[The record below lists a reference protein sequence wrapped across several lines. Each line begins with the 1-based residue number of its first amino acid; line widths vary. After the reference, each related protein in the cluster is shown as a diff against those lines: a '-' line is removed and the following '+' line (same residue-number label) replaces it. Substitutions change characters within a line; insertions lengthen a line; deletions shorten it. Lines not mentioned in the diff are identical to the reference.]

1 MRRLPALVA
10 VTALAGIGLVGCSAS
25 TGASGSACA
34 APTSD
39 PRAADAVTVSG
50 EVGTQPD
57 VQVRSPFLPE
67 SRSVDTVVSGDGE
80 RITQPDQ
87 LVLLDLTVYNG
98 VTGERIVGSRYDGNL
113 TNAQPLS
120 GWDQTFPD
128 FSSAMLC
135 STEGSRLVVSMPY
148 DSVGEQAAQGLGI
161 PQGGSAV
168 VVADVERVYLPAADG
183 ADQFTAGF
191 GLPTVVRAPSG
202 QPGVTIPDGDAPT
215 AVSVQTLKKGDGP
228 ELTADATARVHV
240 LGVAWN
246 DREQFA
252 STWGKA
258 PIAAAPS
265 KMPAEIASAL
275 EGQTVGSQVLVV
287 VPADQTADDQ
297 QAFRAPADTA
307 LVYVFDILGVDG

>member
-25 TGASGSACA
+25 AGTDGSACA
-34 APTSD
+34 APTAD
-39 PRAADAVTVSG
+39 PRAAAAVTVSG
-50 EVGTQPD
+50 EVGTPPE
-57 VQVRSPFLPE
+57 VQVRSPFLPDA
-67 SRSVDTVVSGDGE
+67 RSVQTVVTGDGE

-113 TNAQPLS
+113 SNAQPLS
-120 GWDQTFPD
+120 GWDATFPD
-128 FSSAMLC
+128 FSSAILC
-135 STEGSRLVVSMPY
+135 STQGSRVVVSLPY
-148 DSVGEQAAQGLGI
+148 DAVGAQAAQGLQI
-161 PQGGSAV
+161 PEGGSAV

-191 GLPTVVRAPSG
+191 GLPTVVRAPNG
-202 QPGVTIPDGDAPT
+202 QPGLTIPDGDAPSD
-215 AVSVQTLKKGDGP
+215 VSVQTLKKGDGP
-228 ELTADATARVHV
+228 ELTADSTARVHV

-246 DREQFA
+246 DRKQFA
-252 STWGKA
+252 STWGKT
-258 PIAAAPS
+258 PITAAPS
-265 KMPAEIASAL
+265 QLPEELAAAL

-287 VPADQTADDQ
+287 VPADQTAADQ

-307 LVYVFDILGVDG
+307 LVYVFDIIGVDG

>member
-1 MRRLPALVA
+1 MRRLPAFVA
-10 VTALAGIGLVGCSAS
+10 VTALAGMGLVGCSAS
-25 TGASGSACA
+25 AGSSCA
-34 APTSD
+34 APSAD

-50 EVGTQPD
+50 DVGTQPD

-67 SRSVDTVVSGDGE
+67 SRSVHTVVAGDGE
-80 RITQPDQ
+80 RITQADQ
-87 LVLLDLTVYNG
+87 LVLLDLTVYDG
-98 VTGERIVGSRYDGNL
+98 ITGERIVGSRYDGDV

-120 GWDQTFPD
+120 EWDATFPD

-135 STEGSRLVVSMPY
+135 STQGSRVVVSMPY
-148 DSVGEQAAQGLGI
+148 DSVGEQAAEGLGI
-161 PQGGSAV
+161 PEGGSAV

-191 GLPTVVRAPSG
+191 GLPTVVRAPGG
-202 QPGVTIPDGDAPT
+202 QPGVTIPDGEAPSE
-215 AVSVQTLKKGDGP
+215 VSVQTLKKGDGP

-252 STWGKA
+252 TTWGRT
-258 PIAAAPS
+258 PIAAPPS
-265 KMPAEIASAL
+265 QMPAAIASAL

-287 VPADQTADDQ
+287 VPADQTAEDQ

-307 LVYVFDILGVDG
+307 LVYVFDIVGVDG

>member
-1 MRRLPALVA
+1 MRRLPAIVA

-25 TGASGSACA
+25 TGAAGSACT
-34 APTSD
+34 APTAD
-39 PRAADAVTVSG
+39 PRAAEAVSVSG

-57 VQVRSPFLPE
+57 VQVRSPFLP
-67 SRSVDTVVSGDGE
+67 SARSVETVVAGDGE

-113 TNAQPLS
+113 ANAQPLS

-135 STEGSRLVVSMPY
+135 ATEGSRVVVSLPY
-148 DSVGEQAAQGLGI
+148 DSVGPQAAQGLQI
-161 PQGGSAV
+161 PEGGSAV

-191 GLPTVVRAPSG
+191 GLPTVVRATNG
-202 QPGVTIPDGDAPT
+202 QPGVTIPDGEAPT
-215 AVSVQTLKKGDGP
+215 EVSVQTLKKGDGP

-246 DREQFA
+246 DRQQFA
-252 STWGKA
+252 TTWGQA
-258 PIAAAPS
+258 PIAAPPS
-265 KMPAEIASAL
+265 QMPEEIGAAL

-287 VPADQTADDQ
+287 VPADQTAADQ

-307 LVYVFDILGVDG
+307 LVYVFDIIGVDD

>member
-1 MRRLPALVA
+1 M
-10 VTALAGIGLVGCSAS
+10 TALAGIGLVGCSAS
-25 TGASGSACA
+25 GAPGSACA
-34 APTSD
+34 APTAD

-57 VQVRSPFLPE
+57 VQVWSPFLPDT
-67 SRSVDTVVSGDGE
+67 RSVQTVVEGDGE
-80 RITQPDQ
+80 RITEPDQ

-98 VTGERIVGSRYDGNL
+98 ITGERIVGSRYDGNL
-113 TNAQPLS
+113 QNAQPLS
-120 GWDQTFPD
+120 TWDQTFPD
-128 FSSAMLC
+128 FSAAMLC
-135 STEGSRLVVSMPY
+135 STQGSRVVISMPY
-148 DSVGEQAAQGLGI
+148 DSVGQQAAQGLQI
-161 PQGGSAV
+161 PEGGSAV

-191 GLPTVVRAPSG
+191 GLPTVVRAPDG
-202 QPGVTIPDGDAPT
+202 QPGLTIPDGDAPT
-215 AVSVQTLKKGDGP
+215 DVSVQTLKKGDGP

-258 PIAAAPS
+258 PITAAPS
-265 KMPAEIASAL
+265 QLPEELASAL

-287 VPADQTADDQ
+287 VPADQTAADQ
-297 QAFRAPADTA
+297 QALGAPADTA
-307 LVYVFDILGVDG
+307 LVYVFDIVGVDG

>member
-1 MRRLPALVA
+1 MRRLPAFVA
-10 VTALAGIGLVGCSAS
+10 VTALAGMGLVGCSAS
-25 TGASGSACA
+25 AGSSCA
-34 APTSD
+34 APSAD

-50 EVGTQPD
+50 DVGTQPD

-67 SRSVDTVVSGDGE
+67 SRSVHTVVAGDGE
-80 RITQPDQ
+80 RITQADQ
-87 LVLLDLTVYNG
+87 LVLLDLTVYDG
-98 VTGERIVGSRYDGNL
+98 ITGERIVGSRYDGDV

-120 GWDQTFPD
+120 EWDATFPD

-135 STEGSRLVVSMPY
+135 STQGSRVVVSMPY
-148 DSVGEQAAQGLGI
+148 DSVGEQAAEGLGI
-161 PQGGSAV
+161 PAGGSAV

-191 GLPTVVRAPSG
+191 GLPTVVRAPGG
-202 QPGVTIPDGDAPT
+202 QPGVTIPDGEAPSE
-215 AVSVQTLKKGDGP
+215 VSVQTLKKGDGP

-252 STWGKA
+252 TTWGRT
-258 PIAAAPS
+258 PIAAPPS
-265 KMPAEIASAL
+265 QMPAAIASAL

-287 VPADQTADDQ
+287 VPADQTAEDQ

-307 LVYVFDILGVDG
+307 LVYVFDIVGVDG

>member
-10 VTALAGIGLVGCSAS
+10 VIALAGTGLVGCA
-25 TGASGSACA
+25 ASGSASA
-34 APTSD
+34 AGCTPPPSD
-39 PRAADAVTVSG
+39 SRAAEAVTVSG
-50 EVGTQPD
+50 EVGKQPD
-57 VQVRSPFLPE
+57 VQVRSPFLPDT
-67 SRSVDTVVSGDGE
+67 RSVETVVTGDGE

-98 VTGERIVGSRYDGNL
+98 ITGERIVGSRYDGNVA
-113 TNAQPLS
+113 NAQPLS

-135 STEGSRLVVSMPY
+135 ATQGSRLVVSMPY
-148 DSVGEQAAQGLGI
+148 DSVGPQAAQGLDI

-168 VVADVERVYLPAADG
+168 VVADVERVYLPAANG

-191 GLPTVVRAPSG
+191 GLPTVVRAPGG

-215 AVSVQTLKKGDGP
+215 SVSVQTLKKGDGP
-228 ELTADATARVHV
+228 ALTADATARLAV
-240 LGVAWN
+240 LGVSWN
-246 DREQFA
+246 DRRQFVT
-252 STWGKA
+252 TWGKN
-258 PIAAAPS
+258 PIAAPPS
-265 KMPAEIASAL
+265 KLPGTLASAL

-287 VPADQTADDQ
+287 IPADQTADDQ
-297 QAFRAPADTA
+297 KLFNAPTDTA

>member
-25 TGASGSACA
+25 GAPGSACA
-34 APTSD
+34 APTAD

-57 VQVRSPFLPE
+57 VQVRSPFLPDA
-67 SRSVDTVVSGDGE
+67 RSVQTVVAGDGE

-98 VTGERIVGSRYDGNL
+98 ITGERIVGSRYDGNL
-113 TNAQPLS
+113 QNAQPLS
-120 GWDQTFPD
+120 TWDQTFPD

-135 STEGSRLVVSMPY
+135 STQGSRVVISMPY
-148 DSVGEQAAQGLGI
+148 DSVGQQAAQGLQI
-161 PQGGSAV
+161 PEGGSAV

-191 GLPTVVRAPSG
+191 GLPTVVRAPDG
-202 QPGVTIPDGDAPT
+202 QPGLTIPDGDAPT
-215 AVSVQTLKKGDGP
+215 DVSVQTLKKGDGP

-258 PIAAAPS
+258 PITAAPS
-265 KMPAEIASAL
+265 QLPEELASAL

-287 VPADQTADDQ
+287 VPADQTAADQ
-297 QAFRAPADTA
+297 QALGAPADTA
-307 LVYVFDILGVDG
+307 LVYVFDIVGVDG